1 MSAKPIARFYAAKL
15 QKYFDMSKKKCFL
28 DDFFVLETALCTYC
42 LVFRKIG
49 QSFSLVFYR

>member
-15 QKYFDMSKKKCFL
+15 QKNFDMSKKKCFL

-49 QSFSLVFYR
+49 QS